1 MTQAI
6 ILALIVLACVTLAW
20 GPPLLALL
28 FLGGVAFAL
37 AGASKGWPSRPTRR
51 R

>member
-20 GPPLLALL
+20 GPLLLALL
-28 FLGGVAFAL
+28 FAGGAAFAL
-37 AGASKGWPSRPTRR
+37 AGAGTGRPSRPTRR